1 MKRTLLIALMLSV
14 GCQGEPAP
22 PNAEPA
28 AISAPSSAP
37 APWVKTHEPFD
48 FKWISGALG
57 EFAMPEIIGGGVA
70 LIDYDGDQDLD
81 VYFIQGG
88 DLLAAR
94 NAPASNPHQN
104 RLFRNDGQFRFVDVT
119 DETGTGDRRYGM
131 GVAVGDIDNDGD
143 PDLYITNVGRNTMLR
158 NDAGNF
164 VDVTE
169 ETGTGDPGWG
179 ASAVFFD
186 ADLDG
191 DLDLFATNYLDWTPE
206 TELTC
211 FNPLGGEDYC
221 SPRNYLSPAIDVFY
235 RNKGDGTF
243 ENATVDTGLNESA
256 GTGLGV
262 ISADWTGDGYP
273 DLFVANDGMPDFFWA
288 SNSGG
293 QWSEHGM
300 DRGCALDDE
309 GIAKAGMG
317 VDTDDIDDDG
327 DLDLIVC
334 NLTGESDSIFR
345 NDGDYFIDMTARTG
359 VRKST
364 RHATRFGLGW
374 VDLNNDGWLD
384 LFEANGRVMRSADTE
399 THDPYAQHNHLL
411 QGDQRGRFTMVP
423 HALDSSDAQPR
434 TSRAAAFGDLN
445 NDGRIDV
452 VICNRDAPAILLEN
466 VTNPEHHYVRIDV
479 IDEHGRPDVGSL
491 VELRL
496 PDRTITRPVQRA
508 GSYMA
513 SNEPTVH
520 IGIGPHERYEA
531 LSVIRPDG
539 TRQTWPD
546 AAHILN
552 GQFRIEPP
560 ISPPSSA
567 ALNADA
573 VAPKAPLTEPDVGRE
588 EK

>member
-1 MKRTLLIALMLSV
+1 
-14 GCQGEPAP
+14 
-22 PNAEPA
+22 
-28 AISAPSSAP
+28 
-37 APWVKTHEPFD
+37 
-48 FKWISGALG
+48 
-57 EFAMPEIIGGGVA
+57 
-70 LIDYDGDQDLD
+70 
-81 VYFIQGG
+81 
-88 DLLAAR
+88 
-94 NAPASNPHQN
+94 
-104 RLFRNDGQFRFVDVT
+104 
-119 DETGTGDRRYGM
+119 
-131 GVAVGDIDNDGD
+131 
-143 PDLYITNVGRNTMLR
+143 
-158 NDAGNF
+158 
-164 VDVTE
+164 
-169 ETGTGDPGWG
+169 
-179 ASAVFFD
+179 
-186 ADLDG
+186 
-191 DLDLFATNYLDWTPE
+191 
-206 TELTC
+206 
-211 FNPLGGEDYC
+211 
-221 SPRNYLSPAIDVFY
+221 
-235 RNKGDGTF
+235 
-243 ENATVDTGLNESA
+243 
-256 GTGLGV
+256 
-262 ISADWTGDGYP
+262 
-273 DLFVANDGMPDFFWA
+273 
-288 SNSGG
+288 
-293 QWSEHGM
+293 
-300 DRGCALDDE
+300 
-309 GIAKAGMG
+309 
-317 VDTDDIDDDG
+317 
-327 DLDLIVC
+327 
-334 NLTGESDSIFR
+334 
-345 NDGDYFIDMTARTG
+345 
-359 VRKST
+359 
-364 RHATRFGLGW
+364 
-374 VDLNNDGWLD
+374 
-384 LFEANGRVMRSADTE
+384 MRSADTE